1 MDNLTKYK
9 NAFAE
14 TFEIDIEKVAELEY
28 MSIEQWDS
36 VGHMSLISNLEDAFD
51 IVMEMDDI
59 IDFAS
64 FNKGIELL
72 AKYDIKI

>member
-14 TFEIDIEKVAELEY
+14 TFEVDIEKVAELEY

-51 IVMEMDDI
+51 IVMEMDI
-59 IDFAS
+59 SLTCVFQ
-64 FNKGIELL
+64 
-72 AKYDIKI
+72 